1 MIDHDPSTP
10 LLEVR
15 DLGVTFPRRSDLFS
29 RDALPVHAV
38 QEVTFDLL
46 RGTTLGVVGE
56 SGSGKSTLGRAIV
69 GLVQP
74 TTGVV
79 RLNGIDT
86 THAQGGDR
94 LRLRRAMQF
103 VFQDPGS
110 SLNPR
115 LRVGE
120 IVAEPLIVHRV
131 YNSLRNARADVCT
144 LLERC
149 GLHADA
155 ADRYPHEFSGGQRQR
170 IAIARAI
177 ALRPELVICDE
188 PTSALDVSVQAQI
201 LNLLGDLQRDLGMA
215 YLFISHDMGV
225 IAHVAHRVAVMH
237 AGRIVEL
244 DDRERVLGS
253 PRHEY
258 TRSLLAAVPVAD
270 PRAAPRRPA
279 DSQAGA

>member
-1 MIDHDPSTP
+1 MINHDPSTP

-15 DLGVTFPRRSDLFS
+15 DLGVTFPRRAGLLS
-29 RDALPVHAV
+29 RDAQPVHAV

-56 SGSGKSTLGRAIV
+56 SGSGKSTLGRAII

-86 THAQGGDR
+86 THARGSDR

-149 GLHADA
+149 GLRADA

>member
-15 DLGVTFPRRSDLFS
+15 DLGVTFPRRTGLLS
-29 RDALPVHAV
+29 RHAQPVHAV

-56 SGSGKSTLGRAIV
+56 SGSGKSTLGRAII

-86 THAQGGDR
+86 THARGSDR

-131 YNSLRNARADVCT
+131 FNSLRNARADMCT

-149 GLHADA
+149 GLRADA

-188 PTSALDVSVQAQI
+188 PTSALDVSVQA
-201 LNLLGDLQRDLGMA
+201 
-215 YLFISHDMGV
+215 
-225 IAHVAHRVAVMH
+225 
-237 AGRIVEL
+237 
-244 DDRERVLGS
+244 DRKSV
-253 PRHEY
+253 
-258 TRSLLAAVPVAD
+258 V
-270 PRAAPRRPA
+270 
-279 DSQAGA
+279 

>member
-15 DLGVTFPRRSDLFS
+15 DLGVTFPRRTGLLS
-29 RDALPVHAV
+29 RHAQPVHAV

-56 SGSGKSTLGRAIV
+56 SGSGKSTLGRAII

-86 THAQGGDR
+86 THARGSDR

-131 YNSLRNARADVCT
+131 FNSLRNARADMCT

-149 GLHADA
+149 GLRADA